1 MKKFVKGQ
9 LYDYSEIEP
18 LSQSE
23 NEEEEA
29 DFQETELGKW
39 ICGERFLVL
48 NHTTKDLTISFVLS
62 GIRAGESVWEC
73 VYSDQK

>member
-9 LYDYSEIEP
+9 IYDYSDIEP
-18 LSQSE
+18 LSHSE

-48 NHTTKDLTISFVLS
+48 NHTQKDLTISFVLS

>member
-9 LYDYSEIEP
+9 LYDYSDIEP

>member
-9 LYDYSEIEP
+9 IYDYSDIEP
-18 LSQSE
+18 LSKSE

-48 NHTTKDLTISFVLS
+48 NHTQKDLTISFVLS